1 MAVST
6 EQESTT
12 TVPRAAWSLQRAMHR
27 LWADHAIWTRDYV
40 VAAIADAPDA
50 EMAANRL
57 LRNQEDIGNA
67 IVPLYGDDAGRGLT
81 DLLRQHILIAVDLV
95 DAAKAGD
102 KRRFKREDKRWDDNA
117 AEIAAFLAGANP
129 NWPEDDVRDLLAQ
142 HLELTRQEVVARLE
156 ENWEGD
162 VAAFD
167 DILTEILTLAD
178 ALSEGIVKQF
188 PEKFTDE
195 AGGPNGA
202 VTREAWSLQ
211 RAMHRLWIDHTAW
224 TRGYVVAALA
234 DSSDAEAAAGRLLR
248 NQEDIGNA
256 IVPLYGEEAGAK
268 LTDLL
273 KQHILIAVDL
283 VDAAKKGDQKRF
295 AQEDKRWDDNAA
307 EIAAFLSGA
316 NPNWPQ
322 DDVQDLIAQHLELT
336 QQEVVARLQGEW
348 EKDVSAFDDIMTE
361 ILTLA
366 DALSDGIVAQFPQM
380 FGGSEA
386 AAGALHEEAAE
397 APTEDGV
404 VTREAWSL
412 QRAMHRLWA
421 DHAMWTRDYVVAAL
435 AGAPDAK
442 AAADRLL
449 RNQEDIGNAIVPFY
463 GEEAGKGLTLHLKEH
478 ILIAVDLIELVK
490 AEDFGERFEEL
501 DRRWD
506 SNAADIARFLGDLN
520 PYWPEK
526 DVKDLLAQHLALTKQ
541 EVDAR
546 LFGDWER
553 DVAAFD
559 DIMTE
564 ILTLAD
570 ALSAG
575 LVKQF
580 PERFGG
586 GGSGGGAAGVT
597 GERDGGVDRSE
608 AREKAPK
615 AGAAG
620 ARARS
625 SGEGPSRR
633 VTRPGPIT
641 RSSSRG
647 SGRSNGGAR

>member
-1 MAVST
+1 MAVAT
-6 EQESTT
+6 EHDTSISRP
-12 TVPRAAWSLQRAMHR
+12 VWSLQRAMHR
-27 LWADHAIWTRDYV
+27 LWADHVIWTRDYV
-40 VAAIADAPDA
+40 VAALADAPDA
-50 EMAANRL
+50 DMAANRL

-67 IVPLYGDDAGRGLT
+67 IVPLYGKEAGAALT
-81 DLLRQHILIAVDLV
+81 DLMRRHILIAVDLV
-95 DAAKAGD
+95 AAAKAGD
-102 KRRFKREDKRWDDNA
+102 KERFAQEDKRWDDNA
-117 AEIAAFLAGANP
+117 AEIAALLAGANP
-129 NWPEDDVRDLLAQ
+129 HWPQDDVHDLIAQ
-142 HLELTRQEVVARLE
+142 HLALTRQEVVARLE
-156 ENWEGD
+156 ENWEAD

-167 DILTEILTLAD
+167 DIVTEILTLAD

-188 PEKFTDE
+188 PEKFASD
-195 AGGPNGA
+195 AAQDGA
-202 VTREAWSLQ
+202 VSREAWSLQ
-211 RAMHRLWIDHTAW
+211 RAMSRLWIDHTTW
-224 TRGYVVAALA
+224 TRSYVVAALA
-234 DSSDAEAAAGRLLR
+234 DSPDAGAAAGRLLR

-256 IVPLYGEEAGAK
+256 IVPLYGEKAGAG

-283 VDAAKKGDQKRF
+283 VDAAKKGDQERF
-295 AQEDKRWDDNAA
+295 AREDKRWDANAA
-307 EIAAFLSGA
+307 EIAGFLSGA
-316 NPNWPQ
+316 NPHWPA

-336 QQEVVARLQGEW
+336 RQEVVARLQGDW
-348 EKDVSAFDDIMTE
+348 VKDVAAFDDILTE

-380 FGGSEA
+380 FGGTA
-386 AAGALHEEAAE
+386 ASQAAAAE

-421 DHAMWTRDYVVAAL
+421 DHAMWTRDYVLAAL

-442 AAADRLL
+442 AAAERLL

-463 GEEAGKGLTLHLKEH
+463 GEEAGQGLTLHLKDH

-506 SNAADIARFLGDLN
+506 ANADGIAGFLGQLN
-520 PYWPEK
+520 PNWPEK
-526 DVKDLLAQHLALTKQ
+526 DVRDLLAQHLALTKQ

-546 LFGDWER
+546 VFGDWEK
-553 DVAAFD
+553 DVATFD

-575 LVKQF
+575 LVEQF
-580 PERFGG
+580 PERFGAG
-586 GGSGGGAAGVT
+586 APAGGAAEAT
-597 GERDGGVDRSE
+597 KPAERGEGTARRQS
-608 AREKAPK
+608 REKATK
-615 AGAAG
+615 AGKAA
-620 ARARS
+620 ARS
-625 SGEGPSRR
+625 SGEGAPSSRR
-633 VTRPGPIT
+633 VARPGPIS
-641 RSSSRG
+641 RSSSPG
-647 SGRSNGGAR
+647 SSKTNGGTR